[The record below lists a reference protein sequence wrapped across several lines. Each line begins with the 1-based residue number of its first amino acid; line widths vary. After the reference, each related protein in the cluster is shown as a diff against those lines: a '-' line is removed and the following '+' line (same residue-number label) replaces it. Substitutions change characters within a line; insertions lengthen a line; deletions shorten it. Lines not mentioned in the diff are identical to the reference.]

1 MVNGIV
7 VSYKEVGCKE
17 TWVGGLYMRRMVVRR
32 QGVQWMDFLGVR
44 QRFPC
49 TGDLQPRLTICASPI
64 MHMQS
69 CNLSSNHIF
78 FMKKLTHGETH

>member
-1 MVNGIV
+1 MV
-7 VSYKEVGCKE
+7 VSILGGWLGRRRVIYEEDGCEE
-17 TWVGGLYMRRMVVRR
+17 TG